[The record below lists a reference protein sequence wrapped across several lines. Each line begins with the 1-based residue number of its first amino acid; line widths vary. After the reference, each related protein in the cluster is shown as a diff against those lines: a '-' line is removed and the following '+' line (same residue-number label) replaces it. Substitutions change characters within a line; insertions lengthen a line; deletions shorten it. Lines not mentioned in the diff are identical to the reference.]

1 VVGEVPENASSKY
14 ADLGAHPSPGQLSK
28 HLRVTLAGDQRT
40 RHLPT
45 GEPEDVRGHRFS
57 RDPSGCTANF
67 RTSYTPTEAP
77 MLRKKTT
84 IDSMK
89 LPTHAPVS
97 TGFGMMKTRIKI
109 MINSVDSHLG
119 IQTG

>member
-1 VVGEVPENASSKY
+1 MRFTAPSAARKPKTLLRRITSARVLPSTGTSAMALHA
-14 ADLGAHPSPGQLSK
+14 ADS
-28 HLRVTLAGDQRT
+28 RT
-40 RHLPT
+40 
-45 GEPEDVRGHRFS
+45 G
-57 RDPSGCTANF
+57 
-67 RTSYTPTEAP
+67 YTPTEAP

-97 TGFGMMKTRIKI
+97 TGFGMMKTRIKM

-119 IQTG
+119 IQTD